1 MHRFFAPGADRADVV
16 VRLPDYEARHLT
28 QVLRLGPGAAIR
40 VFDGHGREHAAVV
53 ADAGRAGV
61 RVRTGYAVPPP
72 PEPGVRVTLGM
83 ALLKGRKVDAVV
95 RDATML
101 GVHVIQ
107 PLVTLRTE
115 VPVRRFGA
123 AAAER
128 WTRIA
133 VASAKQCG
141 RAFVPRIHPPLD
153 LDRFLDGADADASLR
168 LLLVEPAAARGAATV
183 RSLAGEPRPSS
194 ALVAVG
200 PEGGWTDAEVAQ
212 ATRAGFRPTTLGRR
226 TLRAEAVPV
235 AALAVLHFVWRDD
248 DSPGAPA
255 AAGTR
260 G

>member
-16 VRLPDYEARHLT
+16 VGLPDDEARHLT
-28 QVLRLGPGAAIR
+28 QVLRLGPGDAVR
-40 VFDGHGREHAAVV
+40 VFDGRGREHAAVV
-53 ADAGRAGV
+53 TDAGRAGV
-61 RVRTGYAVPPP
+61 RVRTGCAVPAP
-72 PEPGVRVTLGM
+72 PEPEVRVTLGA
-83 ALLKGRKVDAVV
+83 ALLKGRKVDTVV

-115 VPVRRFGA
+115 VPARRFGA

-153 LDRFLDGADADASLR
+153 LDRFLDGANAAAGLR
-168 LLLVEPAAARGAATV
+168 LLLVEPAVAGGAAPV
-183 RSLAGEPRPSS
+183 RSLAGEARPSS
-194 ALVAVG
+194 AVVAVG
-200 PEGGWTDAEVAQ
+200 PEGGWTEAEVAQ
-212 ATRAGFRPTTLGRR
+212 AARAGFRPTTLGRR
-226 TLRAEAVPV
+226 ALRAEAVPV

-248 DSPGAPA
+248 DPPAAPA
-255 AAGTR
+255 AATAEG
-260 G
+260 

>member
-1 MHRFFAPGADRADVV
+1 MHRFFAPGADRADVIIG
-16 VRLPDYEARHLT
+16 LPDDEARHLT
-28 QVLRLGPGAAIR
+28 QVLRLGPGDAVR
-40 VFDGHGREHAAVV
+40 VFDGRGRERAAVV

-61 RVRTGYAVPPP
+61 RVRTGRAVPAP
-72 PEPGVRVTLGM
+72 PEPGVRVTLGA

-107 PLVTLRTE
+107 PLVTARTD
-115 VPVRRFGA
+115 VPALRFGA
-123 AAAER
+123 GAARR

-141 RAFVPRIHPPLD
+141 SAFVPRIHPPLD
-153 LDRFLDGADADASLR
+153 LDRFLDGANAGAGLR
-168 LLLVEPAAARGAATV
+168 LLLVEPAAAGGAAPV
-183 RSLAGEPRPSS
+183 RALAGEPRPSS
-194 ALVAVG
+194 AVVAVG
-200 PEGGWTDAEVAQ
+200 PEGGWTDVEMAQ
-212 ATRAGFRPTTLGRR
+212 AARAGFRPTTLGRR

-248 DSPGAPA
+248 DPAGAHGT
-255 AAGTR
+255 AGTE

>member
-16 VRLPDYEARHLT
+16 VGLPDDEARHLT
-28 QVLRLGPGAAIR
+28 QVLRLGPGDAVR
-40 VFDGHGREHAAVV
+40 VFDGRGREHAAVV
-53 ADAGRAGV
+53 TDAGRAGV
-61 RVRTGYAVPPP
+61 RVRTGCAVAAPA
-72 PEPGVRVTLGM
+72 EPGVRVTLGA

-101 GVHVIQ
+101 GVHVVQ

-115 VPVRRFGA
+115 VPARRFGA

-141 RAFVPRIHPPLD
+141 RAFVPRVHPPLD
-153 LDRFLDGADADASLR
+153 FDRFLDAANAAAGLR
-168 LLLVEPAAARGAATV
+168 LLLVEPAAAGGVASV
-183 RSLAGEPRPSS
+183 RSLAGEPRPS
-194 ALVAVG
+194 AAVVAVG
-200 PEGGWTDAEVAQ
+200 PEGGWTEVEVAQ

-226 TLRAEAVPV
+226 ALRAEAVPV
-235 AALAVLHFVWRDD
+235 AALAVLHFLWRDD
-248 DSPGAPA
+248 DPPGAPSA
-255 AAGTR
+255 VGTE